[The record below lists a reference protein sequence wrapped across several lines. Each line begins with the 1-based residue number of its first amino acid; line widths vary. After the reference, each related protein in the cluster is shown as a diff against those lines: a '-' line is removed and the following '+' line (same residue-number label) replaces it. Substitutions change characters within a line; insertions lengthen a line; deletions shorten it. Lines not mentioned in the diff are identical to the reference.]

1 MILCKFPPYFLR
13 GLGMKNFPSLD
24 SIKNAAERIRPYI
37 HKTPVMTC
45 SSIDDLAGAR
55 IFFKCE
61 NFQKM
66 GAFKFRG
73 ASNAVFS
80 LTEEECKKGVA
91 THSSG
96 NHAAALARAAKL
108 RGIKAII
115 VMPTTAPSVKKAA
128 VERCG
133 ARIVLCEPTQ
143 KARQDTL
150 EKIARETG
158 AIVIHPY
165 NDERVIAGQGTAALE
180 LLDEIPGLDIVMAPV
195 SGGGLLSGTSI
206 AVKESNPKTLV
217 LGTEPAGA
225 DDACRSLKQGKIVLC
240 ENPQTIADGLR
251 MSLGEKT
258 FPIIQKY
265 VDDILTVSEE
275 GIIQGMKLVWERM
288 KIVIEPSAA
297 VPVAALLEKK
307 ADFTGKRIGVILTG
321 GNVDLDRL
329 PWNQ

>member
-1 MILCKFPPYFLR
+1 M
-13 GLGMKNFPSLD
+13 NVFPSLD
-24 SIKNAAERIRPYI
+24 NIKDAAQRIRPYI

-45 SSIDDLAGAR
+45 SSIDNLTGAR

-80 LTEEECKKGVA
+80 LTDDECKKGVA

-96 NHAAALARAAKL
+96 NHAAALACAAKI
-108 RGIKAII
+108 RGIKAFI

-133 ARIVLCEPTQ
+133 AQIVLCEPTQ

-158 AIVIHPY
+158 ATVVHPY
-165 NDERVIAGQGTAALE
+165 NDDRVMAGQGTSALE
-180 LLDEIPGLDIVMAPV
+180 LLAEIPDLDIVMAPV
-195 SGGGLLSGTSI
+195 SGGGLLSGTAI
-206 AVKESNPKTLV
+206 AVKETNPKTSV

-225 DDACRSLKQGKIVLC
+225 DDARRSLKQGKIVLC

-251 MSLGEKT
+251 MSLGDKT

-265 VDDILTVSEE
+265 VDDILAVSEE

-297 VPVAALLEKK
+297 VPVAALLENK
-307 ADFTGKRIGVILTG
+307 ADFAGKRIGVILTG

-329 PWNQ
+329 PWTMKNDKLKN

>member
-1 MILCKFPPYFLR
+1 
-13 GLGMKNFPSLD
+13 MKVFSSLD
-24 SIKNAAERIRPYI
+24 DVRAAAERIRSYI

-45 SSIDDLAGAR
+45 SSIDDLIGGR

-80 LTEEECKKGVA
+80 LTDKECGKGVA

-96 NHAAALARAAKL
+96 NHAAALSRAAQI

-133 ARIVLCEPTQ
+133 AQIVLCEPTQ

-150 EKIARETG
+150 DHIARETG
-158 AIVIHPY
+158 ATVVHPY

-180 LLDEIPGLDIVMAPV
+180 LTSEIPDLDIITAPV
-195 SGGGLLSGTSI
+195 SGGGLLSGTAI
-206 AVKESNPKTLV
+206 AAKETHPRISV

-225 DDACRSLKQGKIVLC
+225 DDAHRSLKLGKIVLC
-240 ENPQTIADGLR
+240 EHPQTIADGLR

-297 VPVAALLEKK
+297 VPVAALFEHK
-307 ADFTGKRIGVILTG
+307 AIFSGKRIGVILSG
-321 GNVDLDRL
+321 GNVDLDHL
-329 PWNQ
+329 PWSK